1 MKEDVRELAK
11 KIMDEFI
18 SALNKVEQTTPEFGV
33 RRIEN
38 IREPFENK
46 YKDSDFR
53 QRMFRNAP
61 HTDGEFILAEK
72 KKW

>member
-1 MKEDVRELAK
+1 MKEDVRALAK

-18 SALNKVEQTTPEFGV
+18 SALDKVEETTPEFGV
-33 RRIEN
+33 RRKEN
-38 IREPFENK
+38 IREPFEDK

-53 QRMFRNAP
+53 DRMFKNAP
-61 HTDGEFILAEK
+61 NTDGEFILAEK